1 MLPSL
6 FSTHTHTHTHLSPVC
21 VPSLP
26 SSNTHT
32 HPDTHLREDAA
43 GNIYYFNFAT
53 GASTWEHPCDEFY
66 RTQLQQEREKKQ
78 RGRGTKGQGGTASKK
93 KKKAGSKTAAHPAA
107 HPATGKAGLNKMGMP
122 PPKTAQVSVRTHT
135 GSTLSVAGLDW

>member
-1 MLPSL
+1 M
-6 FSTHTHTHTHLSPVC
+6 C

-122 PPKTAQVSVRTHT
+122 PKTAQVSVRTHT